1 MLWYFM
7 IKPDENFDEIFAT
20 DEEGIYDYYDDVL
33 IDFNVFKEYEDELLS
48 IQLAHP
54 EYEIPFDGFWSKESE
69 DAIFKKFEEHFD
81 KTFEYAKFKHRVDIY
96 QNGYTYVM
104 DEFLDMY
111 PQFSDI
117 FVGFVED

>member
-1 MLWYFM
+1 MR
-7 IKPDENFDEIFAT
+7 PDYNFDEIFAT
-20 DEEGIYDYYDDVL
+20 DQDGIYDYYDEVL
-33 IDFNVFKEYEDELLS
+33 VDFNVFKKYESELLS

-69 DAIFKKFEEHFD
+69 DAIFKKFEEHYD
-81 KTFEYAKFKHRVDIY
+81 DTFGCAKFKHRVDLY
-96 QNGYTYVM
+96 NNGYVYIM
-104 DEFLDMY
+104 NEFLGVY